1 MPRTSTRKPS
11 RPVSTPRSKR
21 EIVSTTAG
29 LASAFAVLAIAGS
42 TPSAY
47 AQTDP
52 ILTIYTYSSFSGE
65 FGPGEAVKAN
75 FEKVCSCVLEWV
87 ETEDAGTLLA
97 RLILEG
103 PNLNA
108 DIVLGLDTNLIAAA
122 RETGLFAD
130 HGLDLP
136 NLDLPVDWADPVFVP
151 FDWGWFAFIY
161 DSAAIDEPPDTFAEF
176 LADSDGPT
184 IIIQDPRTSS
194 PGLGLMLWIKR
205 VFGDEAGAAWT
216 ALAPRIV
223 TVTRG
228 WSEAYGLF
236 LEGEADMVL
245 SYTTSPAY
253 HIAVEGETRYRAAI
267 FDEGHMMQVEVAAI
281 VASTDQLGL
290 AQDFLSFMV
299 EAGFQSAIPEG
310 NWMYP
315 AVTPPDGLPPAFADL
330 GIPSISFLMP
340 SEEIAANRR
349 DWINE
354 WLAALA
360 P

>member
-1 MPRTSTRKPS
+1 MPRIFARKAPPRAASVRS
-11 RPVSTPRSKR
+11 REKIAP
-21 EIVSTTAG
+21 TAAR
-29 LASAFAVLAIAGS
+29 LLSAFAALVIAGS
-42 TPSAY
+42 TPFAY
-47 AQTDP
+47 AQTEP
-52 ILTIYTYSSFSGE
+52 ILTVYTYSSFSGE

-75 FEKVCSCVLEWV
+75 FEEVCGCVLEWV

-136 NLDLPVDWADPVFVP
+136 TLDLPVDWADPVFVP

-161 DSAAIDEPPDTFAEF
+161 DSQAIDEPQSTFAEF
-176 LADSDGPT
+176 LADPDGPT

-194 PGLGLMLWIKR
+194 PGLGLLLWIKQ

-253 HIAVEGETRYRAAI
+253 HIAVEGETRYRSAI
-267 FDEGHMMQVEVAAI
+267 FAEGHMMQVEVAAI
-281 VASTDQLGL
+281 VAGTDQLGL
-290 AQDFLSFMV
+290 AQDFLAFMV
-299 EAGFQSAIPEG
+299 EDGFQSAIPKG

-315 AVTPPDGLPPAFADL
+315 AVTPATGLPPAFAGL
-330 GIPSISFLMP
+330 GIPPMSFLMQ

>member
-1 MPRTSTRKPS
+1 MPRISAIKKP
-11 RPVSTPRSKR
+11 PRAESIWSNR
-21 EIVSTTAG
+21 SIAAASARLV
-29 LASAFAVLAIAGS
+29 SAFAALATAGS
-42 TPSAY
+42 TTSAN
-47 AQTDP
+47 AQTEP
-52 ILTIYTYSSFSGE
+52 ILTVYTYSSFSGE
-65 FGPGEAVKAN
+65 FGPGETIKAN
-75 FEKVCSCVLEWV
+75 FEEVCGCVLEWV

-103 PNLNA
+103 PNLAA

-130 HGLDLP
+130 HELDLP
-136 NLDLPVDWADPVFVP
+136 NLDLPVDWTDPVFVP

-161 DSAAIDEPPDTFAEF
+161 DSQTIDEPQTSFAEF
-176 LADSDGPT
+176 LADPDGPT

-194 PGLGLMLWIKR
+194 PGLGLLLWIKQ
-205 VFGDEAGAAWT
+205 VFGDEAEAAWS
-216 ALAPRIV
+216 ALAQRIV

-253 HIAVEGETRYRAAI
+253 HIAVEGEPRYRAAI

-281 VASTDQLGL
+281 VAGTDQLEL
-290 AQDFLSFMV
+290 AQNFLEFMV
-299 EAGFQSAIPEG
+299 EDGFQSAIPEG

-315 AVTPPDGLPPAFADL
+315 AVTPTDGLPKAFADL
-330 GIPSISFLMP
+330 GIPPTSFLMP
-340 SEEIAANRR
+340 PEEIAAHRR

>member
-1 MPRTSTRKPS
+1 M
-11 RPVSTPRSKR
+11 
-21 EIVSTTAG
+21 
-29 LASAFAVLAIAGS
+29 SAFAALAIAGS

-47 AQTDP
+47 GQTEP
-52 ILTIYTYSSFSGE
+52 ILTVYTYSSFSGE

-75 FEKVCSCVLEWV
+75 FEEVCGCFLEWV

-122 RETGLFAD
+122 RESGLFAD
-130 HGLDLP
+130 HGLDLA
-136 NLDLPVDWADPVFVP
+136 NLDLPVDWADPTFVP

-161 DSAAIDEPPDTFAEF
+161 NSQAIDEPHDTLAEF
-176 LADSDGPT
+176 LADPDGPT
-184 IIIQDPRTSS
+184 VIIQDPRTSS
-194 PGLGLMLWIKR
+194 PGLGLLLWIKQ
-205 VFGDEAGAAWT
+205 VFGDEAEAAWT

-236 LEGEADMVL
+236 LEGESDMVL

-253 HIAVEGETRYRAAI
+253 HIAVEGETRYRSAI

-281 VASTDQLGL
+281 VASTDQLAL
-290 AQDFLSFMV
+290 AQDFLAFMI
-299 EAGFQSAIPEG
+299 EDGFQSTIPEG

-315 AVTPPDGLPPAFADL
+315 AVTPANGLPTAFSDL
-330 GIPSISFLMP
+330 GIPSTSFLMP
-340 SEEIAANRR
+340 SDDVAANRR